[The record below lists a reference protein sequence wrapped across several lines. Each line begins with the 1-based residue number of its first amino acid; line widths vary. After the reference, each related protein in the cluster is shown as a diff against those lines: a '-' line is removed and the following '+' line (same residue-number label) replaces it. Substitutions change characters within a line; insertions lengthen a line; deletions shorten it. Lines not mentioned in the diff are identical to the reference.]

1 METYKIIPERVLKD
15 LLLNDEIL
23 RRLEAG
29 GVDNWQWYSESL
41 NDYGYMSEYEDNELP
56 EILSRFPDYTI
67 TELDNFNYD

>member
-41 NDYGYMSEYEDNELP
+41 NEYGCISEYEDNELP